1 MINKTHEMHV
11 PVEQYGFI
19 SLTIDGATTEQ
30 AVAAYREISDAVK
43 VQPVGLPKKEF
54 EEIIDLMIE
63 REPIQQD
70 PGILEGMNPAQ
81 KYILDFVRKSIG
93 RIDYKNR

>member
-1 MINKTHEMHV
+1 MIHHIRV
-11 PVEQYGFI
+11 PAETFAYLETDFEG
-19 SLTIDGATTEQ
+19 SAEE
-30 AVAAYREISDAVK
+30 AVALYRHITALVK
-43 VQPVGLPKKEF
+43 IEDGGLPKKEF
-54 EEIIDLMIE
+54 EEIMDLMIE